1 MRIKSLWQR
10 PFLVSAYYYCALYFP
25 AQWYFELFKTVWDKL
40 TYSGLICITKYAVL
54 MHRDKKFRI
63 FQAKCSHYPIR
74 HIPCFRFVVFLP
86 GLFNSRS
93 IALYFIHQTSCNW
106 CLCFTTLD
114 FKVKLYCGVKKL
126 SLIIRESLLESHI
139 ASLVCRLFCFC
150 FCFFFCFVL

>member
-1 MRIKSLWQR
+1 MRIKYLWQR
-10 PFLVSAYYYCALYFP
+10 PFWFQPTNIVLCIFLHSDILSYSR
-25 AQWYFELFKTVWDKL
+25 QFETNLHTQGQFVWL
-40 TYSGLICITKYAVL
+40 KYAML

-74 HIPCFRFVVFLP
+74 HIPCFRFVVFVP

-126 SLIIRESLLESHI
+126 SLIIRESLLELHI